1 VAYNIYINP
10 SALKDLDALPDDQV
24 EKILS
29 HIEQLKLNPRP
40 IGVQKLSDK
49 EGYRIR
55 SGSNRILFEI
65 HEKLKSVSI
74 FRVKHRKDAYKK

>member
-1 VAYNIYINP
+1 MAYNIYINP

-55 SGSNRILFEI
+55 SGSYRILFEI

>member
-1 VAYNIYINP
+1 MAYNIYINP